1 MWPIWYILPL
11 VQETYTNKILLYP
24 DCLVL
29 MVPCLFIEKSA
40 GLSSGSRRLLISLD
54 LLLPIHWK
62 WRKLSSTTSTCWF
75 DFSRL
80 ISICSNFLKSHS
92 SSSKYYDQRIDRWNW
107 KIIAFSLLSNV
118 YSSASEG
125 VILHG
130 LGYSLCHHQVWVS
143 FSRLTLIW
151 SSPLRE
157 VFLVL
162 HGEYCSQKYD
172 YMKHIGLHK
181 KSLCLGKSISCDQKI
196 KISSKK
202 IMKYIKHIGCGFTLR
217 LENC

>member
-1 MWPIWYILPL
+1 
-11 VQETYTNKILLYP
+11 
-24 DCLVL
+24 

-162 HGEYCSQKYD
+162 HGEYCSKKYD
-172 YMKHIGLHK
+172 YMKPGIPYLV
-181 KSLCLGKSISCDQKI
+181 
-196 KISSKK
+196 ISSFPSESSALLLMN
-202 IMKYIKHIGCGFTLR
+202 IDCYHSSRVEEFCSQQSWFRFSSMIFQPIGSYGWFGDILCWQAIG
-217 LENC
+217 